1 MHVDQRVRAARS
13 RNRHLST
20 SSIEAFNAACG
31 TVTVGA
37 EEPGDPG
44 LPVPTIPDW
53 LRPANLPFGLIGSV
67 LGAVFFVAFLL

>member
-1 MHVDQRVRAARS
+1 MHPAQSVRSHRT
-13 RNRHLST
+13 RNRRVST

-44 LPVPTIPDW
+44 LPVPTIPEW
-53 LRPANLPFGLIGSV
+53 LKPANLPLGLIGSV
-67 LGAVFFVAFLL
+67 LGIIFFVAFLI

>member
-1 MHVDQRVRAARS
+1 MHPAQSLRSHRQRTRRVS
-13 RNRHLST
+13 S

-53 LRPANLPFGLIGSV
+53 LRPANLPLGLIGAI
-67 LGAVFFVAFLL
+67 LWIIFFVAFLL